1 MIAADTRRL
10 SRVVPFDVVAPGA
23 MYVEVTGDFTG
34 WNKDGIR
41 LRRHGQDGW
50 RALLTLEP
58 GEYQYRLRVNGEW
71 KDHAE
76 ASKRVSNSF
85 GTQNCLFEVAVADD
99 LQRRPA
105 ASSTMK

>member
-1 MIAADTRRL
+1 MFAVDTRRF

-58 GEYQYRLRVNGEW
+58 GEYQYRLLVDGEW

-76 ASKRVSNSF
+76 ASRRVSNTF
-85 GTQNCLFEVAVADD
+85 GTQNCVFEVAEADD

-105 ASSTMK
+105 VLTTRK